1 MSTRLNN
8 LHPPKGSKQNKKRVG
23 RGNASGHGVTAG
35 RGDNGQK
42 SRSGYSRRFGF
53 EGGQT
58 PLIKRIPKRGFNNPF
73 RNEYEIINV
82 YQLNNFKKK
91 NIKLKD
97 LRESGL
103 ISRNAELIKI
113 LGDGE
118 IDKAINIEAHK
129 FSKSAKEKIEKA
141 GGKVKVVS

>member
-73 RNEYEIINV
+73 RKEYEIINV

>member
-82 YQLNNFKKK
+82 YELNNFKKK

-129 FSKSAKEKIEKA
+129 FSKSAKEKIEKE

>member
-8 LHPPKGSKQNKKRVG
+8 LHPPKGSKKNKKRIG
-23 RGNASGHGVTAG
+23 RGNASGYGVTAG

-103 ISRNAELIKI
+103 ISRNAELIKV

-129 FSKSAKEKIEKA
+129 FSKSAKEKIEKE

>member
-8 LHPPKGSKQNKKRVG
+8 LHPPKGSKKNKKRVG

-73 RNEYEIINV
+73 RKEYEIINV

>member
-73 RNEYEIINV
+73 RKEYEIINV

-129 FSKSAKEKIEKA
+129 FSKSAKEKIEKE

>member
-8 LHPPKGSKQNKKRVG
+8 LHPPKGSKKNKKRVG

-73 RNEYEIINV
+73 RKEYEIINV

-103 ISRNAELIKI
+103 ISRNAELIKV

-129 FSKSAKEKIEKA
+129 FSKSAKEKIEKE